1 MFLGYLESKLNTPTD
16 DLNDST
22 SRQQAVTGKRMS
34 KDNTRTNTCSI
45 NTDVATVLHDIGAIG
60 ALPSCSTHHK
70 KRYNPRK
77 RPSTTKSEIFSCVD
91 PQPIFGQHD
100 NCEIEMNKSF
110 DTLPTYSNHLPYR
123 THQDRNDLRLTHYV
137 SWQHMLD
144 HKFNHFGESG
154 EHFKGKSR
162 QSVFL
167 NKSAVELRQIYQD
180 SIVSDS
186 IQFSRNRHDL
196 EKATLGKINNSKI
209 FIMVLY
215 NFLS

>member
-1 MFLGYLESKLNTPTD
+1 MLLGYPESELNTSTD
-16 DLNDST
+16 DLNNST
-22 SRQQAVTGKRMS
+22 SRKQAVTGKRTTN
-34 KDNTRTNTCSI
+34 DNIRTNTCST
-45 NTDVATVLHDIGAIG
+45 NKDAATGHRDIGAIG
-60 ALPSCSTHHK
+60 DLPSCSTHHK

-91 PQPIFGQHD
+91 IPQPVFGQQEYCD
-100 NCEIEMNKSF
+100 IEMTKSF
-110 DTLPTYSNHLPYR
+110 DTLPNYSNHLPNR

-162 QSVFL
+162 QNVFL
-167 NKSAVELRQIYQD
+167 NKSAVELRQICQD
-180 SIVSDS
+180 SVVSDS

-196 EKATLGKINNSKI
+196 EKATLGKGAFQRQIKRKR
-209 FIMVLY
+209 
-215 NFLS
+215 FLE